1 MIGSIIGGAMKL
13 GGGIFGGIKARREA
27 RKAKRQIRGQLK
39 ENEEWYNRRY
49 NEDATQR
56 ADAQLMMSKQDEQVR
71 ERNRAAEGRAA
82 VMGETEEAMAAA
94 REVNAEAMAD
104 AAAKIAVAGEAQ
116 KNAVEQQYQQNKAA
130 LNEQLNGMNGRTAAG
145 IAQATM
151 GVADAAGSLGGVIG
165 DLFGKKKE

>member
-1 MIGSIIGGAMKL
+1 M
-13 GGGIFGGIKARREA
+13 
-27 RKAKRQIRGQLK
+27 
-39 ENEEWYNRRY
+39 
-49 NEDATQR
+49 
-56 ADAQLMMSKQDEQVR
+56 
-71 ERNRAAEGRAA
+71 
-82 VMGETEEAMAAA
+82 
-94 REVNAEAMAD
+94 MAD

-130 LNEQLNGMNGRTAAG
+130 LNEQLNALNGRTAAG